1 MIRTWGHARRR
12 GLAPGN
18 HPRMP
23 PSHLQQHSKYAWSLI
38 GRAAPPKRPVAERV
52 GDFLEIYTEFDE
64 ATVRAQAARCI
75 QCPNPLC
82 MTGCPLTNRIPEWMA
97 LTAQGLFLEAAALSR
112 STSNL
117 PEVCSR
123 VCPQE
128 KLCEGACILN
138 ARTDPVAIGA
148 VERFINEY
156 AFAHGDVPV
165 VQAPANGR
173 KVAIV
178 GSGPGGLACADE
190 LAKLGY
196 AVTIFESQMIPGGLL
211 VNGIPAFKL
220 EKRIVERRINLLAR
234 HGVEFR
240 LGVRVGWD
248 VTLADLRKQFDA
260 VFLGVGAQKPKPLSL
275 PGDDLGGIV
284 DALPFLTQK
293 NVDSPLV
300 GGESI
305 EVRGRR
311 VVVVGGGDTAMD
323 CLRTALRSGASEAVC
338 LYRRDLANM
347 PGSRKEYANALE
359 EGARFEFLT
368 NPVAVLGDANG
379 QVAAVRCVR
388 MELGAPDATGRR
400 SPRPVPGSEFEV
412 PADLVLV
419 AYGFDP
425 VSFPA
430 DSEFAKV
437 VTDKWGSFKI
447 DDHQMTS
454 LPGVFAGGDSVRGP
468 SLVVHAVR
476 DARKAALGIHLYL
489 SEQNSRAPIPAAGT

>member
-1 MIRTWGHARRR
+1 
-12 GLAPGN
+12 
-18 HPRMP
+18 MP
-23 PSHLQQHSKYAWSLI
+23 PPATPKLAKYAWSYI
-38 GRAAPPKRPVAERV
+38 GREAPPKRAAGERV
-52 GDFLEIYTEFDE
+52 HDFHEIYSEFDE

-75 QCPNPLC
+75 ECPNPLC
-82 MTGCPLTNRIPEWMA
+82 MTGCPLANRIPEWMA

-112 STSNL
+112 ATSNL
-117 PEVCSR
+117 PEICSR

-156 AFAHGDVPV
+156 AFHHGGVEV

-173 KVAIV
+173 KVAVI

-196 AVTIFESQMIPGGLL
+196 GVTIFESQLIPGGLL

-220 EKRIVERRINLLAR
+220 EKHIVERRIDLLAR

-248 VTLADLRKQFDA
+248 VSLEGLRDKFDA
-260 VFLGVGAQKPKPLSL
+260 VFLGVGAQKPKPLDI
-275 PGDDLGGIV
+275 PGAELSGIE

-300 GGESI
+300 GGEPI
-305 EVRGRR
+305 EVIGKR
-311 VVVVGGGDTAMD
+311 VAVLGGGDTAMD
-323 CLRTALRSGASEAVC
+323 CLRTALRSGASAAVC

-359 EGARFEFLT
+359 EGAQFQFLT
-368 NPVAVLGDANG
+368 NPTALLGEAGAVTG
-379 QVAAVRCVR
+379 VRCVR
-388 MELGAPDATGRR
+388 MELGAPDASGRR
-400 SPRPVPGSEFEV
+400 SPKAVPGSEFDV

-425 VSFPA
+425 QPFPPES
-430 DSEFAKV
+430 DFAKV
-437 VTDKWGSFKI
+437 VTDKWGGFKI
-447 DDHQMTS
+447 DENQMTS
-454 LPGVFAGGDSVRGP
+454 LPGVFAGGDDVRGP

-476 DARKAALGIHLYL
+476 DARKAAAGIHRYL
-489 SEQNSRAPIPAAGT
+489 APAKTRATK